1 MKLRF
6 VKECELEL
14 VENFDET
21 TEITDTVLQ
30 IFRVG
35 DIEEVETE
43 NETERYWDILFGDG
57 SVAFCIQKALTE
69 VLED

>member
-14 VENFDET
+14 VENFDPA
-21 TEITDTVLQ
+21 TEIADTVLQ

-35 DIEEVETE
+35 DIEEVDTE
-43 NETERYWDILFGDG
+43 NESEKYWDIQFGDG
-57 SVAFCIQKALTE
+57 SVAFCIEKALTE